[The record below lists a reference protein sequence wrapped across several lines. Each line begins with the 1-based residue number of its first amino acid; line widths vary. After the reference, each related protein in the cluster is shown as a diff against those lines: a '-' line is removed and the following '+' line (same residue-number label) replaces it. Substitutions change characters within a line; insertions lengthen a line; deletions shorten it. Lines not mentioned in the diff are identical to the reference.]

1 MKILTYLITSIRA
14 HHLIRLAIICLDHE
28 NWRYSIYIFQQ
39 YTYIVTCI
47 YVSIREITTLWIYF
61 KWWYFICI
69 FSNISYLHLFLYHPI
84 RIDTLYVSFQIFHIY
99 IYFSI
104 IQSELILYMYLFKY
118 FISTFISLSSNQN
131 WKCSLRKKEE
141 TPPPHTVSE
150 HFQAVWNTERLLH
163 FISKHFVKKKRKS
176 ADQRINFISVQYSHC
191 QNMKIWKCFDFFFT
205 TWFHYQCRPY
215 YKENIYL
222 SKSIF

>member
-84 RIDTLYVSFQIFHIY
+84 RIESAH
-99 IYFSI
+99 
-104 IQSELILYMYLFKY
+104 
-118 FISTFISLSSNQN
+118 
-131 WKCSLRKKEE
+131 WG
-141 TPPPHTVSE
+141 
-150 HFQAVWNTERLLH
+150 
-163 FISKHFVKKKRKS
+163 KKRKPPIQCQS
-176 ADQRINFISVQYSHC
+176 FFKLFEILKGWYILFPNISL
-191 QNMKIWKCFDFFFT
+191 KK
-205 TWFHYQCRPY
+205 R
-215 YKENIYL
+215 ENPLIRG
-222 SKSIF
+222 

>member
-28 NWRYSIYIFQQ
+28 NWRNSIYIFQQ

-47 YVSIREITTLWIYF
+47 YVSIREITTIP
-61 KWWYFICI
+61 
-69 FSNISYLHLFLYHPI
+69 FLI
-84 RIDTLYVSFQIFHIY
+84 MDLLQMV
-99 IYFSI
+99 
-104 IQSELILYMYLFKY
+104 LLYMYLFKY

-141 TPPPHTVSE
+141 TPHTVSE
-150 HFQAVWNTERLLH
+150 HFQAVWNTERLIH
-163 FISKHFVKKKRKS
+163 IISKHFVKKKRKS
-176 ADQRINFISVQYSHC
+176 ADKRITFISVQYSHC
-191 QNMKIWKCFDFFFT
+191 QNMKIWKGFDFLFT
-205 TWFHYQCRPY
+205 TWFHYQCRQY